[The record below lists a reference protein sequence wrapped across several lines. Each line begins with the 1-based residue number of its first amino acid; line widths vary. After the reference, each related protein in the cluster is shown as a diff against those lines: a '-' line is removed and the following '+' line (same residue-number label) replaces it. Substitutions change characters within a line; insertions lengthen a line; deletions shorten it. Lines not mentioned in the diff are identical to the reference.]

1 MEKILENLEEI
12 KVKIRGNKGAA
23 KREPSSQKKNRTTKG
38 LREEFKNK
46 ENKSEEDK
54 NMSERVARLERQME
68 NEERRRRK
76 NNIVTLLY
84 FALRAF
90 GF

>member
-1 MEKILENLEEI
+1 MEKTLENLEKI
-12 KVKIRGNKGAA
+12 KVEIRGNKGAA

-54 NMSERVARLERQME
+54 NMSERVARLARQME
-68 NEERRRRK
+68 NEERRK
-76 NNIVTLLY
+76 NNIVTLFY